1 MDAKIIIS
9 GNSIVIGETIF
20 HSHRQH
26 YSEGVDVTGEG
37 PGLYIS
43 RYSYNTIQTSV
54 ICLDQHTVMCFVNS
68 TIQNSPPPAAPYT
81 QLPLY
86 K

>member
-1 MDAKIIIS
+1 MVDAKIIIS

-26 YSEGVDVTGEG
+26 YSEGWRG

-43 RYSYNTIQTSV
+43 RYNTIQTSV
-54 ICLDQHTVMCFVNS
+54 MCLDQHTVMCFVNS
-68 TIQNSPPPAAPYT
+68 TIQNSPPPPAAPYT